1 MGSVLRKSEY
11 VARACSLANA
21 KNISISRTM
30 ATRTLYLTG
39 RAACSKPGQ
48 TSPTVAP
55 PTSQLLTVLD
65 CRYVSYQ
72 IAPYCKENYH
82 QSVLYRESK
91 DGILWPL
98 PSLGLVPYNG

>member
-11 VARACSLANA
+11 IARACRLANA
-21 KNISISRTM
+21 KNISRM
-30 ATRTLYLTG
+30 MVTRTLYLTG

-91 DGILWPL
+91 NGFDWPL

>member
-1 MGSVLRKSEY
+1 
-11 VARACSLANA
+11 
-21 KNISISRTM
+21 M

-91 DGILWPL
+91 DEILWPL

>member
-11 VARACSLANA
+11 VARACRLANA

-91 DGILWPL
+91 DGINWPL

>member
-11 VARACSLANA
+11 VARACRLANA

-91 DGILWPL
+91 NGIDWPL

>member
-11 VARACSLANA
+11 VARACRLANA

-91 DGILWPL
+91 NGLHWPL

>member
-11 VARACSLANA
+11 VARACRLANA

-91 DGILWPL
+91 DGIHWPL

>member
-1 MGSVLRKSEY
+1 
-11 VARACSLANA
+11 
-21 KNISISRTM
+21 M

-82 QSVLYRESK
+82 QSVLYRESEN
-91 DGILWPL
+91 GIHWPL